1 MQKKNIKIPGNSP
14 NKLTYKQLPTFAIS
28 RVFTHERTCLRKYAS
43 YGRVFV
49 KKIHIFYRVRL
60 NFKLMPK
67 SCVVVG

>member
-1 MQKKNIKIPGNSP
+1 MQKTGIKTKGNSL
-14 NKLTYKQLPTFAIS
+14 NKLIYRQLQKSAIS

-43 YGRVFV
+43 YGRVVV

-60 NFKLMPK
+60 NFRLMPK

>member
-1 MQKKNIKIPGNSP
+1 MELQ
-14 NKLTYKQLPTFAIS
+14 TFAIS
-28 RVFTHERTCLRKYAS
+28 RVFTHERTCPRKYAS

-60 NFKLMPK
+60 NFRLMPK